1 VATKYDLET
10 WLLEAIRDLGGRAT
24 IPRICERIWRD
35 HEDELRRS
43 GDLFYTWQYD
53 IRWAA
58 QRLRDQRVL
67 LPNSETERGI
77 WQLAT
82 GV

>member
-10 WLLEAIRDLGGRAT
+10 WLLEAIRDLG
-24 IPRICERIWRD
+24 ERIWRD